1 VEAIMSTPLKK
12 EDRVDDPLSRL
23 TRSVHQSP
31 AVAAEPSA
39 STTAPAVPE
48 ITNSPPMA
56 PGVGGPNLDLPP
68 LKLHSF
74 EDSAAAKALA
84 SGWQLGPDLVLQ
96 PPTGTTE
103 RTAVVRRIKRSAF
116 LVIFSAIVALLGAT
130 LFMFLNEERTQTG
143 GGGMITPL
151 VEGVSRTG
159 TPAQP
164 ARPVTAPQLVI
175 APQKGFANEPL
186 PLGVSLSHALG
197 RETVTLAGLAAGT
210 ILSVGTPLGY
220 TGWQVSARD
229 IGNAVVHAPKDFVGI
244 MDAAIDLHSAS
255 DRLLDSRFI
264 RLEWTPRKAAPSTS
278 RPEPSAPSPAIQT
291 ALDPEQTALV
301 SHFLKNGDVASAR
314 ILLKRAA
321 TAGNA
326 EAALELGM
334 TFDPVFL
341 AERGI
346 LGSASDVAQARAWY
360 QQAMKLGSTEASR
373 RLERLASMAK

>member
-31 AVAAEPSA
+31 PVATEPSA
-39 STTAPAVPE
+39 SAAAPPAVSE

-74 EDSAAAKALA
+74 EGSAAAKALA
-84 SGWQLGPDLVLQ
+84 GGWQLGPDLILR
-96 PPTGTTE
+96 PPTGTTG
-103 RTAVVRRIKRSAF
+103 RRGVVRRINRLAF

-130 LFMFLNEERTQTG
+130 LFMYLDDGRKQTG
-143 GGGMITPL
+143 GGGMMTPL
-151 VEGVSRTG
+151 VDGLPRAG

-164 ARPVTAPQLVI
+164 VRLVI
-175 APQKGFANEPL
+175 EPQKGFANEPL
-186 PLGVSLSHALG
+186 PLGVSLSHASG
-197 RETVTLAGLAAGT
+197 GATVTLAGLAAGT
-210 ILSVGTPLGY
+210 ILSVGTPLGF

-229 IGNAVVHAPKDFVGI
+229 VGNAVVHAPKDFVGI

-264 RLEWTPRKAAPSTS
+264 WLEWIPKKAAPSTS
-278 RPEPSAPSPAIQT
+278 RPAPSAPSPAIQT

-314 ILLKRAA
+314 LLLKRVA
-321 TAGNA
+321 AGNA

-334 TFDPVFL
+334 TFDPAFL

-373 RLERLASMAK
+373 RLEGLASIGK